1 MSFPSGRGATRRTHR
16 RWSPSAS
23 MRLLAVGR
31 EGMVEYRRRGRRSVQ
46 PILEY
51 LEDLT
56 LLSSIL
62 GTLWNDLSGD
72 GIRQA
77 GEPPLAGQTVYLDLN
92 HNHVLDGTVSTVVA
106 TSTGI
111 APAPGPLGS
120 FGGMASTME
129 VSGLPSRLL

>member
-1 MSFPSGRGATRRTHR
+1 MSFPSGRGAVRRAHR
-16 RWSPSAS
+16 RRSLSAS

-31 EGMVEYRRRGRRSVQ
+31 EGMVKYRRLGRRSVR
-46 PILEY
+46 PVLEY

-77 GEPPLAGQTVYLDLN
+77 GEPALAGQTVYLDLN
-92 HNHVLDGTVSTVVA
+92 HNHTLDGTQSTVV
-106 TSTGI
+106 
-111 APAPGPLGS
+111 
-120 FGGMASTME
+120 
-129 VSGLPSRLL
+129 